1 MSQLFK
7 DRKDAAYQ
15 LAKALEDFKDLNPL
29 ILAIPRG
36 GVIIGDIIASKLDA
50 EFDIIVSKKI
60 GAPYNDELAIGAIM
74 HDGSYFPNKE
84 IAQQLDV
91 SNEYFEEKKQIQ
103 MKEVERRLVHYRGK
117 TEYDLQNRL
126 VIIVDDGVATGATL
140 SVTALWVKNQNT
152 QKIIIAIPGGA
163 KDTILK
169 LSKIV
174 DEVIALETPDIFS
187 AVSQIYHN
195 FSQVNDNEVQD
206 IMRKHGYKI

>member
-1 MSQLFK
+1 MQNWILL
-7 DRKDAAYQ
+7 YQ
-15 LAKALEDFKDLNPL
+15 
-29 ILAIPRG
+29 
-36 GVIIGDIIASKLDA
+36 
-50 EFDIIVSKKI
+50 KKI

-84 IAQQLDV
+84 IAQQLDI
-91 SNEYFEEKKQIQ
+91 SNEYLEEKKQIQ

-117 TEYDLQNRL
+117 IEYDLQNRL

-140 SVTALWVKNQNT
+140 SVASLWVKNQNT

-195 FSQVNDNEVQD
+195 FSQVNDNEVED

>member
-1 MSQLFK
+1 LFK

>member
-1 MSQLFK
+1 LFK
-7 DRKDAAYQ
+7 DRKDAADQ
-15 LAKALEDFKDLNPL
+15 LAKALEDFKDSNPI

-36 GVIIGDIIASKLDA
+36 GIIIGDIIASKLDA
-50 EFDIIVSKKI
+50 ELDIIVSKKI

-84 IAQQLDV
+84 IAQQLDI
-91 SNEYFEEKKQIQ
+91 SNEYLEEKKQIQ
-103 MKEVERRLVHYRGK
+103 MKEIERRLVHYRGK
-117 TEYDLQNRL
+117 IEYDLQNRL

-140 SVTALWVKNQNT
+140 SVASLWVKNQNT

-174 DEVIALETPDIFS
+174 DEVIALETPDVFS

-195 FSQVNDNEVQD
+195 FSQVNDNEVED

>member
-1 MSQLFK
+1 MFK
-7 DRKDAAYQ
+7 DRKDAADQ
-15 LAKALEDFKDLNPL
+15 LAKALEDFKDSNPI

-36 GVIIGDIIASKLDA
+36 GIIIGDIIASKLDA
-50 EFDIIVSKKI
+50 ELDIIVSKKI

-117 TEYDLQNRL
+117 TEYNLQNRL

-195 FSQVNDNEVQD
+195 FSQVNDNEVED

>member
-1 MSQLFK
+1 MFK
-7 DRKDAAYQ
+7 DRKDAANQ
-15 LAKALEDFKDLNPL
+15 LAKALEDFKDSNPL

-117 TEYDLQNRL
+117 IEYDLQNRL

-140 SVTALWVKNQNT
+140 SVASLWVKNQNT

>member
-1 MSQLFK
+1 MFK
-7 DRKDAAYQ
+7 DRKDAADQ
-15 LAKALEDFKDLNPL
+15 LAKALEDFKDSNPI

-36 GVIIGDIIASKLDA
+36 GIIIGDIIASKLDA
-50 EFDIIVSKKI
+50 ELDIIVSKKI

-84 IAQQLDV
+84 IAQQLDI
-91 SNEYFEEKKQIQ
+91 SNEYLEEKKQIQ

-117 TEYDLQNRL
+117 TEYNLQNRL

-140 SVTALWVKNQNT
+140 SVASLWVKNQNT

-195 FSQVNDNEVQD
+195 FSQVNDNEVED

>member
-1 MSQLFK
+1 MFK
-7 DRKDAAYQ
+7 DRKDAANQ
-15 LAKALEDFKDLNPL
+15 LAKALENFKDSNPI

-36 GVIIGDIIASKLDA
+36 GIIIGDVIASKLDA
-50 EFDIIVSKKI
+50 ELDIIVSKKI
-60 GAPYNDELAIGAIM
+60 GAPNNDELAIGAIM

-103 MKEVERRLVHYRGK
+103 MKEIERRLVHYRGK

-140 SVTALWVKNQNT
+140 SVAALWVKNQNT

-174 DEVIALETPDIFS
+174 DKVIALETPEIFS

-206 IMRKHGYKI
+206 IMRKHGYEI

>member
-1 MSQLFK
+1 LFK
-7 DRKDAAYQ
+7 DRKDAADQ
-15 LAKALEDFKDLNPL
+15 LAKALEDFKDSNPI

-36 GVIIGDIIASKLDA
+36 GIIIGDIIASKLDA
-50 EFDIIVSKKI
+50 ELDIIVSKKI

-84 IAQQLDV
+84 IAQQLDI
-91 SNEYFEEKKQIQ
+91 SNEYLEEKKQIQ

-117 TEYDLQNRL
+117 IEYDLQNRL

-140 SVTALWVKNQNT
+140 SVASLWVKNQNT

-195 FSQVNDNEVQD
+195 FSQVNDNEVED

>member
-1 MSQLFK
+1 LFK
-7 DRKDAAYQ
+7 DRKDAANQ
-15 LAKALEDFKDLNPL
+15 LAKALEDFKDSNPI

-36 GVIIGDIIASKLDA
+36 GIIIGDIIASKLDA
-50 EFDIIVSKKI
+50 ELDIIVSKKI

-84 IAQQLDV
+84 IAQQLDI
-91 SNEYFEEKKQIQ
+91 SNEYLEGKKQIQ

-117 TEYDLQNRL
+117 IEYDLQNRL

-140 SVTALWVKNQNT
+140 SVASLWVKNQNT

-195 FSQVNDNEVQD
+195 FSQVNDNEVED

>member
-1 MSQLFK
+1 MFK
-7 DRKDAAYQ
+7 DRKDAADQ
-15 LAKALEDFKDLNPL
+15 LAKALEDFKDSNPI

-36 GVIIGDIIASKLDA
+36 GIIIGDIIASKLDA
-50 EFDIIVSKKI
+50 ELDIIVSKKI

-84 IAQQLDV
+84 IAQQLDI
-91 SNEYFEEKKQIQ
+91 SNEYLEEKKQIQ

-117 TEYDLQNRL
+117 IEYDLQNRL

-140 SVTALWVKNQNT
+140 SVASLWVKNQNT

-174 DEVIALETPDIFS
+174 DEVIALEAPDIFS

>member
-1 MSQLFK
+1 LFK
-7 DRKDAAYQ
+7 DRKDAANQ
-15 LAKALEDFKDLNPL
+15 LAKALEDFKDSNPL

-60 GAPYNDELAIGAIM
+60 GAPHNDELAIGAIM

-117 TEYDLQNRL
+117 TEYDLQKRL

-140 SVTALWVKNQNT
+140 SVTALWVKNQNP

>member
-1 MSQLFK
+1 MFK
-7 DRKDAAYQ
+7 DRKDAADQ
-15 LAKALEDFKDLNPL
+15 LAKALEDFKDSNPI

-36 GVIIGDIIASKLDA
+36 GIIIGDIIASKLDA
-50 EFDIIVSKKI
+50 ELDIIVSKKI

-84 IAQQLDV
+84 IAQQLDI
-91 SNEYFEEKKQIQ
+91 SNEYLEEKKQIQ

-117 TEYDLQNRL
+117 IEYDLQNRL

-140 SVTALWVKNQNT
+140 SVASLWVKNQNT

-195 FSQVNDNEVQD
+195 FSQVNDNEVED

>member
-1 MSQLFK
+1 MFK
-7 DRKDAAYQ
+7 DRKDAADQ
-15 LAKALEDFKDLNPL
+15 LAKALEDFKDSNPI

-36 GVIIGDIIASKLDA
+36 GIIIGDIIASKLDA
-50 EFDIIVSKKI
+50 ELDIIVSKKI

-84 IAQQLDV
+84 IAQQLHI
-91 SNEYFEEKKQIQ
+91 SNEYLEEKKQIQ

-117 TEYDLQNRL
+117 IEYDLQNRL

-140 SVTALWVKNQNT
+140 SVASLWVKNQNT

-195 FSQVNDNEVQD
+195 FSQVNDNEVED

>member
-1 MSQLFK
+1 LFK
-7 DRKDAAYQ
+7 DRKDAANQ
-15 LAKALEDFKDLNPL
+15 LAKALEDFKDSNPL

-60 GAPYNDELAIGAIM
+60 GAPHNDELAIGAIM

-140 SVTALWVKNQNT
+140 SVTALWVKNQNP

-174 DEVIALETPDIFS
+174 DEVIALEAPDIFS

>member
-1 MSQLFK
+1 MFK
-7 DRKDAAYQ
+7 DRKDAANQ
-15 LAKALEDFKDLNPL
+15 LAKALENFKDSNPI

-36 GVIIGDIIASKLDA
+36 GIIIGDIIASKLDA
-50 EFDIIVSKKI
+50 ELDIIVSKKI

-84 IAQQLDV
+84 IAQQLDI
-91 SNEYFEEKKQIQ
+91 SNEYLEEKKQIQ

-117 TEYDLQNRL
+117 IEYDLQNRL

-195 FSQVNDNEVQD
+195 FSQVNDNEVED

>member
-1 MSQLFK
+1 MFK
-7 DRKDAAYQ
+7 DRKDAANQ
-15 LAKALEDFKDLNPL
+15 LAKALEDFKDSNPI

-36 GVIIGDIIASKLDA
+36 GIIIGDIIASKLDA
-50 EFDIIVSKKI
+50 ELDIIVSKKI

-84 IAQQLDV
+84 IAQQLDI
-91 SNEYFEEKKQIQ
+91 SNEYLEGKKQIQ

-117 TEYDLQNRL
+117 IEYDLQNRL

-140 SVTALWVKNQNT
+140 SVASLWVKNQNT

-195 FSQVNDNEVQD
+195 FSQVNDNEVED

>member
-1 MSQLFK
+1 MFK
-7 DRKDAAYQ
+7 DRKDAADQ
-15 LAKALEDFKDLNPL
+15 LAKALEDFKDSNPI

-36 GVIIGDIIASKLDA
+36 GIIIGDIIASKLDA
-50 EFDIIVSKKI
+50 ELDIIVSKKI

-84 IAQQLDV
+84 IAQQLDI
-91 SNEYFEEKKQIQ
+91 SNEYLEEKKQIQ

-195 FSQVNDNEVQD
+195 FSQVNDNQVQD

>member
-1 MSQLFK
+1 LFK
-7 DRKDAAYQ
+7 DRKDAANQ

-50 EFDIIVSKKI
+50 EFDIIISKKI

>member
-1 MSQLFK
+1 LFK

-140 SVTALWVKNQNT
+140 SVAALWVKNQNT